1 MAVRFT
7 VLSSGSTGN
16 AMVVQSGEVNLL
28 VDVGFSAKKMEQL
41 MKERELAASE
51 IDAILVTHEHSDH
64 IKGLGAFARKYDLPI
79 YANEKTWE
87 ELNRQIGVIAEE
99 NKHVMETGAVR
110 DFGTLQVESFGISH
124 DAAEPVGFCFHEGEH
139 KLSLA
144 TDLGYMSSK
153 VKEKIVDSD
162 ALVLE
167 TNHDVEMLRVG
178 HYPWNIKRRILGDK
192 GHLSNE
198 AAGEALS
205 EVMTGKTK
213 SVYMAHLSRD
223 HNMIDLARMTVN
235 NLLESKGV
243 ALDSKNLELKDTYF
257 DRPTKW
263 ETLGEE

>member
-1 MAVRFT
+1 MGVRFT

-16 AMVVQSGEVNLL
+16 ATVVDNGEVKVL

-41 MKERELAASE
+41 MKERELAASS

-87 ELNRQIGVIAEE
+87 ELNRQIGEIAED
-99 NKHVMETGAVR
+99 KKRVMDTGAMEE
-110 DFGTLQVESFGISH
+110 FGTLKVESFGISH
-124 DAAEPVGFCFHEGEH
+124 DAAEPVGYCFYEGEQ
-139 KLSLA
+139 KLSVV

-153 VKEKIVDSD
+153 VKEKITDSD

-167 TNHDVEMLRVG
+167 TNHDVEMLRMG
-178 HYPWNIKRRILGDK
+178 HYPWSIKRRILGDK

-198 AAGEALS
+198 AAGEALC
-205 EVMTGKTK
+205 EVMTSKTK

-223 HNMIDLARMTVN
+223 HNLMDLARLTVN
-235 NLLESKGV
+235 NILQERAPEAKQLR
-243 ALDSKNLELKDTYF
+243 LMDTYF

-263 ETLGEE
+263 DELDSE

>member
-1 MAVRFT
+1 MGVRFT

-16 AMVVQSGEVNLL
+16 ATVVDNGEVKLL

-41 MKERELAASE
+41 MKERELAASS

-87 ELNRQIGVIAEE
+87 ELNRQIGEIAED
-99 NKHVMETGAVR
+99 KKRVMDTGAMEE
-110 DFGTLQVESFGISH
+110 FGTLKVESFGISH
-124 DAAEPVGFCFHEGEH
+124 DAAEPVGYCFYEGEQ
-139 KLSLA
+139 KLSVV

-153 VKEKIVDSD
+153 VKEKITDSD

-178 HYPWNIKRRILGDK
+178 HYPWSIKRRILGDK

-198 AAGEALS
+198 TAGEALCD
-205 EVMTGKTK
+205 VMTSKTK

-223 HNMIDLARMTVN
+223 HNLMDLARLTVN
-235 NLLESKGV
+235 NILQERAPEAKQLR
-243 ALDSKNLELKDTYF
+243 LMDTYF

-263 ETLGEE
+263 DELDSE

>member
-1 MAVRFT
+1 MGLRFT

-16 AMVVQSGEVNLL
+16 AMVVQSGDVNLL
-28 VDVGFSAKKMEQL
+28 VDVGFSAKKMDQL
-41 MKERELAASE
+41 MKEREISGSD

-87 ELNRQIGVIAEE
+87 ELNRQIGEIAEE
-99 NKHVMETGAVR
+99 NKHVMETGSFR
-110 DFGTLQVESFGISH
+110 DFGTLKVESFGISH
-124 DAAEPVGFCFHEGEH
+124 DAAEPVGFCFHEGEQ
-139 KLSLA
+139 KLALA

-153 VKEKIVDSD
+153 VKETISD
-162 ALVLE
+162 ADAIVLE
-167 TNHDVEMLRVG
+167 TNHDVEMLRMG

-198 AAGEALS
+198 AAAEALCD
-205 EVMTGKTK
+205 VMTSKTK

-223 HNMIDLARMTVN
+223 HNLMDLARLTVN
-235 NLLESKGV
+235 NIVEERGV
-243 ALDSKNLELKDTYF
+243 SLKEQKVQLVDTYF

-263 ETLGEE
+263 DALDPE